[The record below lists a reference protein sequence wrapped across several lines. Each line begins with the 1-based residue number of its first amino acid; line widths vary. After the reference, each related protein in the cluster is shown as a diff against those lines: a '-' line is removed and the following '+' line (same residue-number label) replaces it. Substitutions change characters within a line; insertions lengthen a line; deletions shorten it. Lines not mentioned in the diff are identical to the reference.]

1 MSYDGFEITVS
12 NASTVYTLNRNTQ
25 GYSITMGNQ
34 SGVANQG
41 YNSVAIGNL
50 AGVLNQSANS
60 IILNVSGTT
69 LDAYNPG
76 FFVAPIQ
83 PQATANQSSVQLLGY
98 GADNQVVQTGLSVR
112 ADGTLNPFNVN
123 NTGNVGFAGNV
134 GFGTTIPGA
143 PLHLYAPASTVWPF
157 LMSYSSG
164 PQLVIG
170 NGGTSNIALD
180 TYNTVTGSRPALSLN
195 PSGGFVGIGKT
206 NPSQS
211 LHVRTFTG
219 YSSTAQT
226 VAYFE
231 TAQSAINKEQTFYI
245 SLCLNDASGGSAAG
259 SYASIGSVIPALA
272 STSLV
277 LQEFGGNVGIGTKN
291 PSVPLHVVGLAYVY
305 SSAYSYFAPNGAIA
319 SSAVGPGTF
328 AAAIYA
334 AGGIVSTTSIACV
347 TFSSFSDVR
356 IKKNI
361 ETYPSNVLD
370 LLLQFRIVSYDHID
384 FKNGHVKAG
393 LVAQEVEQIVPS
405 CVNRRAEY
413 IPNIY
418 SLGTHSLDG
427 DNVVITVI
435 DENGVPK
442 DVSGVEIGASRKISL
457 KVLKNGTTE
466 HDVNEEIITQTS
478 TQFTVR
484 KWENYCADDKVFV
497 YGTEVDDFRVL
508 DKDVI
513 SMIGIKAIQE
523 LAGKVTS
530 QASQIQELSEKAT
543 SQATLVQEL
552 AAENTQMKSQLASL
566 EARLAALES
575 K

>member
-1 MSYDGFEITVS
+1 VGSLAFFDITGAAYRMV
-12 NASTVYTLNRNTQ
+12 
-25 GYSITMGNQ
+25 IT
-34 SGVANQG
+34 
-41 YNSVAIGNL
+41 
-50 AGVLNQSANS
+50 
-60 IILNVSGTT
+60 
-69 LDAYNPG
+69 
-76 FFVAPIQ
+76 
-83 PQATANQSSVQLLGY
+83 SS
-98 GADNQVVQTGLSVR
+98 
-112 ADGTLNPFNVN
+112 
-123 NTGNVGFAGNV
+123 
-134 GFGTTIPGA
+134 
-143 PLHLYAPASTVWPF
+143 
-157 LMSYSSG
+157 
-164 PQLVIG
+164 
-170 NGGTSNIALD
+170 
-180 TYNTVTGSRPALSLN
+180 
-195 PSGGFVGIGKT
+195 
-206 NPSQS
+206 
-211 LHVRTFTG
+211 
-219 YSSTAQT
+219 
-226 VAYFE
+226 
-231 TAQSAINKEQTFYI
+231 
-245 SLCLNDASGGSAAG
+245 
-259 SYASIGSVIPALA
+259 
-272 STSLV
+272 
-277 LQEFGGNVGIGTKN
+277 GNVGIGLTN
-291 PSVPLHVVGLAYVY
+291 PSVPLHVMNSGLVY
-305 SSAYSYFAPNGAIA
+305 STAFTYFSPGSNLNISG
-319 SSAVGPGTF
+319 SGPGGF
-328 AAAIYA
+328 AASIYA
-334 AGGIVSTTSIACV
+334 AGSIVSAANIVCI

-361 ETYPSNVLD
+361 ETYPSNIFD

-427 DNVVITVI
+427 DNVVITVV
-435 DENGVPK
+435 DANGVPK
-442 DVSGVEIGASRKISL
+442 DVSGVEIGTARKISL
-457 KVLKNGTTE
+457 KLLKNGTTE

-513 SMIGIKAIQE
+513 SMMGIKAIQELAGKTSQLTTSQSAFSQTVQE

-552 AAENTQMKSQLASL
+552 AVENTQLKSQLASL